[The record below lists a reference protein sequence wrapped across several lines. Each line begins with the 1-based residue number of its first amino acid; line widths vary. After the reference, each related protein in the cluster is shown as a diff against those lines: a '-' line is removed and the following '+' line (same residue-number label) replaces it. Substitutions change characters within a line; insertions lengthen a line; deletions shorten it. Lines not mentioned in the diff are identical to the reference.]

1 MRGRSQPGRP
11 GCPLTRS
18 QSCPAEAQLRWSRSR
33 PGPPAPG
40 LPLPVGRPLLP
51 WLVLRTEPGEL
62 WEAPGQNGRL
72 TRVAAAPVQS
82 HRVPVRETL
91 CRAGEAAAGAPGGT
105 PGRGVPVQREQRP
118 VADGEGGHQ
127 PELGRPLCPPGKGEW
142 HGRAQL
148 SPRPAGLSA
157 CAGGGWWAPAEQPP
171 ASLPGAW
178 PIQVEELGCLEVQ
191 EEARA
196 DSPEAAVL
204 GQPSALVSG
213 APAQFPGAWPGPP
226 YAPGAALPQHPRG
239 PGRGV
244 LPGL

>member
-1 MRGRSQPGRP
+1 MRGRSQPGPP

-157 CAGGGWWAPAEQPP
+157 CAGGAGGLRPS
-171 ASLPGAW
+171 SL
-178 PIQVEELGCLEVQ
+178 LLH
-191 EEARA
+191 
-196 DSPEAAVL
+196 S
-204 GQPSALVSG
+204 LV
-213 APAQFPGAWPGPP
+213 PGPSRWKSW
-226 YAPGAALPQHPRG
+226 AAWRCRRR
-239 PGRGV
+239 PGRTV
-244 LPGL
+244 RRRPCWVSPQLW